1 MAMGEREREGRW
13 WTPAMGE
20 AALLVVLTAADDGR
34 GERRWRREGEASAV
48 ARGIGPC
55 GDEKKEEGAGERD

>member
-1 MAMGEREREGRW
+1 MGEREREGQR
-13 WTPAMGE
+13 WTPATGE
-20 AALLVVLTAADDGR
+20 VALLVVLAAADDER

-55 GDEKKEEGAGERD
+55 GGEKKEEGAGERD